1 MPQNFK
7 INVKTLFGFE
17 DILANEL
24 KQLGGL
30 NIQKLQRM
38 VSVEGDEG
46 FIYKINLACRTA
58 IKVLKPL
65 FTFQANTEKE
75 FYDAIYAH
83 DWKQY
88 LESNDTLAIDATVHS
103 ELFRH
108 SKYIALLCKDAIV
121 DQFRN
126 TSGNRPNVDLDKP
139 SARFNVH
146 IQGNSCT
153 VSLDASGDSLHL
165 RGYRSQTGLAPINEV
180 LAAGLLILSGW
191 EGQCH
196 FLDPMC
202 GSGTI
207 LIEAAMIANNI
218 PCNIHRTHFAFQAWK
233 TYDASLF
240 ELIKANLLKKTREF
254 PYMLHGYEIDFSSV
268 KKSRINID
276 SALLDDFIEVK
287 QQDFFK
293 SKKEVSGPLHIFFNP
308 PYNERIQIDT
318 EVFYQHIGST
328 LKHGFPNS
336 KAWMVT
342 SNAEALKCVGL
353 KPFAKIKTF
362 NGALES
368 RLVGYELFEG
378 SRKQH
383 VIDSL

>member
-1 MPQNFK
+1 MAQNFT
-7 INVKTLFGFE
+7 ITVKTLFGFE
-17 DILANEL
+17 DILASEL

-46 FIYKINLACRTA
+46 FIYKVNLACRTA

-65 FTFQANTEKE
+65 FTFQAQTEKE

-83 DWKQY
+83 NWNQY
-88 LESNDTLAIDATVHS
+88 LDVEDTLAIDATVHS

-126 TSGNRPNVDLDKP
+126 ASGSRPNVDPEKP
-139 SARFNVH
+139 SVRFNVH
-146 IQGNSCT
+146 IQGAQCT
-153 VSLDASGDSLHL
+153 LSIDSSGDSLHL

-180 LAAGLLILSGW
+180 LAAGLLMLSGW
-191 EGQCH
+191 EGQCN

-202 GSGTI
+202 GSGTV

-218 PCNIHRTHFAFQAWK
+218 PCNIHRTFFAFQKWK
-233 TYDASLF
+233 TFDEALF
-240 ELIKANLLKKTREF
+240 ETIKEGLLKKTREF
-254 PYMLHGYEIDFSSV
+254 PYMLYGYDVDFSCI

-276 SALLDDFIEVK
+276 QAMLEDFINVK
-287 QQDFFK
+287 QQDFFT
-293 SKKEVSGPLHIFFNP
+293 SKKESEGPLHIFFNP

-318 EVFYQHIGST
+318 EVFYQHIGSA
-328 LKHGFPNS
+328 LKHGYPNS
-336 KAWMVT
+336 KAWLIT

-353 KPFAKIKTF
+353 KPITKIKTF

-368 RLVGYELFEG
+368 RLVGYELYEG
-378 SRKQH
+378 SRKQNPKNT
-383 VIDSL
+383 

>member
-1 MPQNFK
+1 MAQNFT
-7 INVKTLFGFE
+7 ITVKTLFGFE

-46 FIYKINLACRTA
+46 FIYKVNLACRTA

-65 FTFQANTEKE
+65 FTFQAQTEKE

-83 DWKQY
+83 NWNQY
-88 LESNDTLAIDATVHS
+88 LDVEDTLAIDATVHS

-126 TSGNRPNVDLDKP
+126 ASGSRPNVDPEKP
-139 SARFNVH
+139 SVRFNVH
-146 IQGNSCT
+146 IQGSQCT
-153 VSLDASGDSLHL
+153 LSIDSSGDSLHL

-180 LAAGLLILSGW
+180 LAAGLLMLSGW
-191 EGQCH
+191 EGQCN

-202 GSGTI
+202 GSGTV

-218 PCNIHRTHFAFQAWK
+218 PCNIHRTFFAFQKWK
-233 TYDASLF
+233 SFDEALF
-240 ELIKANLLKKTREF
+240 ETIKEGLLKKTREF
-254 PYMLHGYEIDFSSV
+254 PYMLYGYDVDFSCI

-276 SALLDDFIEVK
+276 QAMLEDFINVK
-287 QQDFFK
+287 QQDFFT
-293 SKKEVSGPLHIFFNP
+293 SKKESEGPLHIFFNP

-318 EVFYQHIGST
+318 EVFYQHIGSA
-328 LKHGFPNS
+328 LKHGYPNS
-336 KAWMVT
+336 KAWLIT

-353 KPFAKIKTF
+353 KPITKIKTF

-368 RLVGYELFEG
+368 RLVGYELYEG
-378 SRKQH
+378 SRKH
-383 VIDSL
+383 NPKNT

>member
-30 NIQKLQRM
+30 HIQKLQRM

-65 FTFQANTEKE
+65 FTFQANSEKE

-83 DWKQY
+83 EWKQY

-191 EGQCH
+191 EGQSH

-218 PCNIHRTHFAFQAWK
+218 PCNIHRSHFAFQAWK

-240 ELIKANLLKKTREF
+240 ELIKENLLKKTREF
-254 PYMLHGYEIDFSSV
+254 PYMLQGYEIDFSSV

-287 QQDFFK
+287 QHDFFK

-318 EVFYQHIGST
+318 DVFYQHIGST
-328 LKHGFPNS
+328 LKHGYPNS

-368 RLVGYELFEG
+368 RLVGYELYEG
-378 SRKQH
+378 SKKMLKEQ
-383 VIDSL
+383 